1 MPTYIKSALSI
12 TASKNSTTNTAD
24 KGPLSIPISIVTNN
38 KLSVDDVRSS
48 IVTVGTSESTL
59 FDGDLLGTAG
69 TGGTIGGYL
78 YLKNVSTASTT
89 KFINIGIEPDGGTA
103 EDLQNAGDAQRLFTL
118 KTGEFAFF
126 PYDYTMDIVID
137 ATHADQKLEYWL
149 FDKGA

>member
-78 YLKNVSTASTT
+78 YLKNVYTASTT
-89 KFINIGIEPDGGTA
+89 KYINIGIEPDGGTA

-126 PYDYTMDIVID
+126 PYDYTMDITID
-137 ATHADQKLEYWL
+137 ATHADQNL
-149 FDKGA
+149 